1 MNSGILIPEFMSLTT
16 IYTTSLSGKKVLG
29 VTLKVFL
36 QFNKTNIFF
45 LPSKNFFLNLRQEVT
60 NNTTQK
66 VKHIFLGVFFFIY

>member
-45 LPSKNFFLNLRQEVT
+45 LPSKKFFPQFKTRSNKQHYPESQT
-60 NNTTQK
+60 Y
-66 VKHIFLGVFFFIY
+66 ISWCFFFIY